1 MVIKDICL
9 SVASDKTQMIN
20 RNGFNKMSE
29 TTQKKGDTL
38 FEFNITNVAT
48 AKGIAEIKCSGKY
61 GRINLSIFSV
71 SQ

>member
-1 MVIKDICL
+1 
-9 SVASDKTQMIN
+9 
-20 RNGFNKMSE
+20 MSE

-38 FEFNITNVAT
+38 FEFNMTNVAT